1 MKRTLIIALALA
13 LALGTTGIAETA
25 EPVPTEV
32 EAAADVSTEEAG
44 DQAQVAAE
52 ETDSKTSEASVTLED
67 ALKALREARK
77 EAKLNE
83 LKAELDKYVA
93 AGKLTQEQADLIL
106 KQFSEKKDQRHG
118 QKRNR
123 RGGQQDGRQQNGKQ
137 GSQQM
142 PDNQMPSN
150 QMPQQDGQQ
159 MPGNRMP
166 QQGGQQMPQQ
176 GGQQMPGNQMP
187 QQGGNQMPGNQMPQQ
202 GGNQIPDAFSG
213 ATPQMGNQQMPGKH
227 R

>member
-1 MKRTLIIALALA
+1 MKRTLIITLALA
-13 LALGTTGIAETA
+13 LALGTTAIAETA

-123 RGGQQDGRQQNGKQ
+123 RGGQQGRRQCGQ
-137 GSQQM
+137 
-142 PDNQMPSN
+142 QMPSN
-150 QMPQQDGQQ
+150 QMPQQGGQQ
-159 MPGNRMP
+159 G
-166 QQGGQQMPQQ
+166 QMPQQ

-187 QQGGNQMPGNQMPQQ
+187 QQDGPQMSGNQMPQQ
-202 GGNQIPDAFSG
+202 GGNQMPDAFSG
-213 ATPQMGNQQMPGKH
+213 ATPQMGGQQTPGKH